1 MNSKKVVIIILNWNG
16 WKDTIEC
23 LESVLAIDY
32 ANYEVIVVDNG
43 STDDSAQIIKN
54 WANSVSEE
62 NSKDFAS
69 NRRTT
74 RLGFFEI
81 GEKEVE
87 PIINDKKPQSLM
99 SKQLTLI
106 KNQRNYGFA
115 IGNNNAIKYALKMS
129 IPDYILLLNNDTVV
143 DSSFLKNLV
152 NLIDS
157 NNRIGIVGPVNFSYY
172 SPNTIL
178 AVGENID
185 WKRGR
190 TNISKSLPE
199 SSEGKLSLE
208 FDEVPGSCLLFRS
221 KMIDDVG
228 FMDPDYFCYYE
239 ETDWCVRAK
248 QKGWLICTSLTSKIL
263 HKYGSTE
270 KKIHGLKLYY
280 LTRNRF
286 WFMRKRASN
295 LRFLVFLFFFLEDF
309 TSTMLS
315 LIVLRRDA
323 RLMQIYF
330 TAIYDG
336 LR

>member
-32 ANYEVIVVDNG
+32 TNYEVLVVDNG
-43 STDDSAQIIKN
+43 SKDGSIQFIKD
-54 WANSVSEE
+54 WASTVSEE
-62 NSKDFAS
+62 YSVDFAG
-69 NRRTT
+69 NRHTT

-81 GEKEVE
+81 DEKDVAS
-87 PIINDKKPQSLM
+87 IINGDIRPSSM
-99 SKQLTLI
+99 SKKLTLI
-106 KNQRNYGFA
+106 KNNRNYGFA
-115 IGNNNAIKYALKMS
+115 LGNNNAIKYALKTL
-129 IPDYILLLNNDTVV
+129 PDYILLLNNDTVV
-143 DSSFLKNLV
+143 DSAFLKNLV
-152 NLIDS
+152 SLMDS
-157 NNRIGIVGPVNFSYY
+157 DDRIGIVGPVNFSYF
-172 SPNTIL
+172 SPTTII

-185 WKRGR
+185 WKRGK
-190 TNISKSLPE
+190 TSISRSLPA
-199 SSEGKLSLE
+199 SSEGKISLE

-221 KMIDDVG
+221 KLIDDVG
-228 FMDPDYFCYYE
+228 LMDPDYFCYYE

-248 QKGWLICTSLTSKIL
+248 QKGWIICTSLTSKIL

-270 KKIHGLKLYY
+270 KKIYGFKLYY

-286 WFMRKRASN
+286 WFMRKRASK

-315 LIVLRRDA
+315 LIVLSRDV
-323 RLMQIYF
+323 RLMRIYF